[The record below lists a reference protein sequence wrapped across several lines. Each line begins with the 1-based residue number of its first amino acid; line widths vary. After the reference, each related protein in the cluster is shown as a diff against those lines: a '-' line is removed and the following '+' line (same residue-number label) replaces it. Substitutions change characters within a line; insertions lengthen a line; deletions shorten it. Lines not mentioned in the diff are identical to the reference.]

1 MIPQGHDA
9 NFRNGHRRLLN
20 VSVWGKE
27 LLREEQGSR
36 RHGLVMLFEILDL
49 AIPETN
55 LVLDFSI

>member
-1 MIPQGHDA
+1 M
-9 NFRNGHRRLLN
+9 
-20 VSVWGKE
+20 SVWGKE